1 MPHMRARAT
10 SVLLFLLAAR
20 ALAAQSVTLDV
31 VLARLHQYLADYA
44 ELLPATV
51 AVERYNQRVGM
62 FERVELESEFGIV
75 RVPNNPQWLGFRD
88 VMVVN
93 GKAVAGRDQRLAV
106 LFENLTASAIEQ
118 AGRISTES
126 ARFNI
131 GPVAR
136 SINDPALV
144 LELLDSRNAH
154 RMRIQKVRERTLGGI
169 SAWLIRFVE
178 TGRPTI
184 VRTSSLQDVPSS
196 GQAWI
201 DPSTGRLLRVQ
212 ATITTTFRVKCE
224 VDVTF
229 ERTAQLEFLVPARMS
244 ERCFDGAFM
253 QEGEATYGNYRK
265 FTVDTRESLASSP

>member
-1 MPHMRARAT
+1 MLHMRRRAM
-10 SVLLFLLAAR
+10 SVLLLILAAR
-20 ALAAQSVTLDV
+20 ALLAQSVTLDV
-31 VLARLHQYLADYA
+31 VLARLHQYLAAYA

-51 AVERYNQRVGM
+51 AIERYNQRVGTL
-62 FERVELESEFGIV
+62 ERVELESEFGIV

-88 VMVVN
+88 VMTVN
-93 GKAVAGRDQRLAV
+93 GKAVESRAQRLAA
-106 LFENLTASAIEQ
+106 LFENLTVSAIEQ
-118 AGRISTES
+118 AGRISIES

-154 RMRIQKVRERTLGGI
+154 RMRIQKVREGSLSGI
-169 SAWLIRFVE
+169 PVWIVRFVE

-212 ATITTTFRVKCE
+212 ATITSRFRVKCE

-229 ERTAQLEFLVPARMS
+229 EKAPQLDFLVPARMM
-244 ERCFDGAFM
+244 ERCFDGAFL
-253 QEGEATYGNYRK
+253 QEGDATYENYRK
-265 FTVDTRESLASSP
+265 FTVDTRESLQSTP